1 MPILLAI
8 AVGTWCVAWGQG
20 GGRGR
25 AAAAAATAQQ
35 TPPAPA
41 GRGGAAEAAGSG
53 DFFNY
58 DPTAG
63 NAPSLPDSPPA
74 EAHQKI
80 AVGGDSLAYTS
91 RAGYLALRNATTGQS
106 EAHLF
111 YTSYFKDG
119 VSDASTRPLLFFFG
133 GAPGVSAAWQE
144 FGGLGPKRMK
154 WAADGAAGDPP
165 YQWTDNSGTLLG
177 QADLVFVNPV
187 GTAYSRPDQPSH
199 GPAFWNTAGDVASL
213 AEFVRSFLT
222 SNNRRNSPLFL
233 AGEDFGTGRVA
244 GLAAYLQEHQV
255 PVRGVVLLSMTA
267 SPDAVAGDTQYVT
280 LLPSLAMASW
290 FQKKLAPDMNA
301 MSVEQISERARQ
313 FASRPY
319 LHALYKGDRM
329 TAEERTKSIADLAH
343 LTGLSKEFVG
353 NNDLR
358 ISLERFSA
366 ELMRQHR
373 GLANSDA
380 RVTGFV
386 ASGGGRGF
394 GGGGGGRGG
403 FAAPP
408 PVDFNESNLAGGFEA
423 AYDAYLRRDLAF
435 TAAGNAVFYLSSGGI
450 GTYTSTGNDDQ
461 SLAGA
466 FSRNPN
472 MRLFVGIDYYDLKA
486 PFYATEYTLA
496 HLNVA
501 PEVRAHNITVSHF
514 EAGQMAYVDNK
525 ALAKLQGELARFL
538 SEATAPAHK

>member
-1 MPILLAI
+1 M
-8 AVGTWCVAWGQG
+8 VGTTWIAWGQ

-25 AAAAAATAQQ
+25 AAAAQQ
-35 TPPAPA
+35 APPAANAPATPA
-41 GRGGAAEAAGSG
+41 GRGGAAEVAGSG
-53 DFFNY
+53 DFFKY
-58 DPTAG
+58 DATA
-63 NAPSLPDSPPA
+63 NSAPSIPDSPPA

-80 AVGGDSLAYTS
+80 AVGADSLAYTS

-106 EAHLF
+106 EAHIF

-144 FGGLGPKRMK
+144 FGGFGPKRMK
-154 WAADGAAGDPP
+154 WAADGTAGDPP

-199 GPAFWNTAGDVASL
+199 GAAFWSTAGDTASL

-233 AGEDFGTGRVA
+233 AGEDFATGRVA
-244 GLAAYLQEHQV
+244 GLAAYLDEHQI

-267 SPDAVAGDTQYVT
+267 SPDAVAGDTQYIT
-280 LLPSLAMASW
+280 LLPSLVMASW
-290 FQKKLAPDMNA
+290 YHKKLPADLSG
-301 MSVEQISERARQ
+301 MSLEQISERARQ

-329 TAEERTKSIADLAH
+329 TAEDLTKSIADLAH
-343 LTGLSKEFVG
+343 LTGLSKEFVA
-353 NNDLR
+353 NNELR

-366 ELMRQHR
+366 ELMHEQHR

-386 ASGGGRGF
+386 AGGGGRGF
-394 GGGGGGRGG
+394 GGGGGRGG

-423 AYDAYLRRDLAF
+423 AYDAYLRRDLTF
-435 TAAGNAVFYLSSGGI
+435 TAANNAVFYLSSGGI

-461 SLAGA
+461 SLAAA
-466 FSRNPN
+466 FSRNPH
-472 MRLFVGIDYYDLKA
+472 MRLFVGIDYYDLEA

-496 HLNVA
+496 HLNVS

-538 SEATAPAHK
+538 SEATAPAHQ